1 MQRAVQHAA
10 HIRQIAGQTQELII
24 GPVHGC
30 ELHLERGILG
40 LLKRR
45 EQRRGDGEEVGQ
57 RRADALRG
65 GKQRLRR
72 NALRDCGRE
81 QEKIAALGRKDA
93 CRGQSVVQVQ
103 YHLTRRASGRGKLRT
118 GSKQRRSA
126 DARFQT
132 TIPRGAVAIAD
143 DAVLRTEG
151 RPRQKVESG
160 VRSFSSNFILK
171 SSKDSVCRRYTVM
184 AENYVYIIAAWR
196 KESNAFPQKK

>member
-151 RPRQKVESG
+151 RLRQKVEQ
-160 VRSFSSNFILK
+160 RRQIIQFKFHIEIL
-171 SSKDSVCRRYTVM
+171 
-184 AENYVYIIAAWR
+184 
-196 KESNAFPQKK
+196 QG